1 MPLQSSVADVK
12 KNKDAAA
19 SRRLADWRVADMLHG
34 QTTLGMIYLAA
45 LERAIEQRNDEQ
57 LLHLLDHE
65 AALPSALLPLLAER
79 LRRLK
84 AGDKSGVTSPHV
96 EADRQ
101 RIRADFHME
110 CKKGPRAKAVAT
122 VTLVHGI
129 SEATLERILS
139 PAPRKAQKK
148 AR

>member
-1 MPLQSSVADVK
+1 
-12 KNKDAAA
+12 
-19 SRRLADWRVADMLHG
+19 MLHG
-34 QTTLGMIYLAA
+34 QTALGMIYLAA
-45 LERAIEQRNDEQ
+45 LERAIEQRNDNE
-57 LLHLLDHE
+57 LLYLLDHE

-84 AGDKSGVTSPHV
+84 AGDKSGVTSPLV

-110 CKKGPRAKAVAT
+110 RKKSTRTKAVAT
-122 VTLVHGI
+122 VTLRHDI
-129 SEATLERILS
+129 SEATLDRVLS